1 MKRMSVLFVA
11 LAVLCTGCD
20 SLTTYLI
27 GPAVAAAVP
36 SIIELVG
43 QIIGQIPAVT
53 Q

>member
-1 MKRMSVLFVA
+1 MKRTSALCAVA
-11 LAVLCTGCD
+11 AVMCTGCD

-36 SIIELVG
+36 SILELIG